1 MLPLIRP
8 ATSADLQAIQRL
20 LRETWHATYDALY
33 GAGEVEAISGRWH
46 AIEALAQQLAHPNSV
61 FLVAEQAGAIIAT
74 SLAHEI
80 EPGLIKLSRLYV
92 LPSIQSRG
100 TGAGLLRETLRE
112 FDPAFRIRL
121 EVAELNTGAIR
132 FYERHGFKL
141 AGAVEYDGAPV
152 PRSLIYER
160 RLAT

>member
-33 GAGEVEAISGRWH
+33 GAGEVEAISCRWH
-46 AIEALAQQLAHPNSV
+46 AIEALAQQLAQPNSV

-80 EPGLIKLSRLYV
+80 ESGVIKLSRLYV
-92 LPSIQSRG
+92 LPSNQSQ
-100 TGAGLLRETLRE
+100 GLGVRLMRETLAG
-112 FDPAFRIRL
+112 FDPANRVRL

-132 FYERHGFKL
+132 FYERHGFVL
-141 AGAVEYDGAPV
+141 SRVVEYDGGPV
-152 PRSLIYER
+152 ARSLIYER
-160 RLAT
+160 RLAA